1 MDLDHDACYRAMCA
15 RDARFDGRLFVGV
28 TSTGIYCRPICP
40 ARTPKRE
47 NVIFYPSAAAAQ
59 AAGFRPC
66 LRCRPE
72 TAPALAA
79 WHGTSNTVSRAL
91 SLIEMGALDEADV
104 ETLAGRLGVGER
116 QLRRLFRQH
125 LGASPI
131 EVAQTRRVLLAKQLI
146 HETTLPLAEVAL
158 AAGFGSIRRFNE
170 TFRQLFDRPPSA
182 LRRADATELTAGPA
196 GEVTILLRYRPPY
209 DWPAMLAFLQ
219 ARAIPG
225 VEAVSGDG
233 YARTIEVG
241 GLQGTILVRPAVAR
255 DYGKA
260 LQATIR
266 FPKLSALPTIIAR
279 LRRVFDL
286 AAEPDVIGAHLA
298 EDPLLA
304 PLVAARPGLRLPG
317 AWDGFEL
324 AVRALLG
331 QQISVTAAAGLAGKL
346 VARYGAPLA
355 RTGVERD
362 ALTHVFPRP
371 ARLATAHLSTLGMPK
386 RRAAALSS
394 LARTVAADPAIFSAA
409 RSLDEA
415 IVQLRT
421 LSGVGEW
428 TAQYIAMRELREP
441 DAFPAADLGLLR
453 AMSDAQG
460 RRPTSSELVARAE
473 RWRPW
478 RAYAAQHLWAS
489 SVPAR
494 RVEDAA

>member
-28 TSTGIYCRPICP
+28 TTTGIYCRPICP

-47 NVIFYPSAAAAQ
+47 HVIFYPSAAAAQ

-72 TAPALAA
+72 TAPTLAA
-79 WHGTSNTVSRAL
+79 WHGSSNTVSRAL

-104 ETLAGRLGVGER
+104 EALAGRLGVGDR
-116 QLRRLFRQH
+116 QLRRLFRHH

-170 TFRQLFDRPPSA
+170 PFRQLFDRPPSA
-182 LRRADATELTAGPA
+182 LRRAGATTLTAGPTGA
-196 GEVTILLRYRPPY
+196 VTMLLRYRPPY
-209 DWPAMLAFLQ
+209 DWPAMLAFLR

-225 VEAVSGDG
+225 VEAVSADG
-233 YARTIEVG
+233 YARTIDVG
-241 GLQGTILVRPAVAR
+241 GLHGTVLVQPAQTR
-255 DYGKA
+255 RYPNA
-260 LQATIR
+260 LQATIH

-286 AAEPDVIGAHLA
+286 AAEPDVIGAHLG

-324 AVRALLG
+324 AVRAVLG

-346 VARYGAPLA
+346 VARYGEPLTRA
-355 RTGVERD
+355 GIRPD

-371 ARLATAHLSTLGMPK
+371 TRLAAADLSRLGMPK
-386 RRAAALSS
+386 RRAATLSA
-394 LARTVAADPAIFSAA
+394 LARTVAADPEIFSAA
-409 RSLDEA
+409 RGLDEA

-453 AMSDAQG
+453 AMTDAQG
-460 RRPTSSELVARAE
+460 RRPSSSELLARAE

-489 SVPAR
+489 SAPAR
-494 RVEDAA
+494 RVQDAA